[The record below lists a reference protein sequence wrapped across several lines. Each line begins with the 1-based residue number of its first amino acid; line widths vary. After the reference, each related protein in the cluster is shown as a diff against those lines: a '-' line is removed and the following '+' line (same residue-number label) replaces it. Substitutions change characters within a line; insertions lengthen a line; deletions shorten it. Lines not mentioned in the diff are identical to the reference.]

1 MRRRQR
7 LRSSRARQKKNI
19 KGEKKNR
26 NTQTHIEKSKGRTV
40 MCCCYSMKIFVA
52 FALVSCR
59 SHSHTQTHT
68 HTHAGQDEEN
78 RNLRAALSEKISC
91 LHTLTQAH
99 TRKFSCWILLIF
111 PFQLPLAAFYRYD
124 FFSLFLLLVFAHEK
138 NCFWGCTYTASA
150 EISSLFTAHTHSKD
164 D

>member
-1 MRRRQR
+1 VYATSAATAQQQSQAKKKHKRR
-7 LRSSRARQKKNI
+7 
-19 KGEKKNR
+19 KKNR

-59 SHSHTQTHT
+59 SHSHTQT